1 MFCSYINKTE
11 WLGLNVPNVCLTC
24 KGHIQRDLLRLGS
37 GRGSEKSPVL
47 LLLGVGGWEGGGGV
61 WWVGISMRN
70 RIFIDAL

>member
-37 GRGSEKSPVL
+37 GNQEEGQRNHLSYCCWE
-47 LLLGVGGWEGGGGV
+47 LGGGKVGGVYAGDLYEK
-61 WWVGISMRN
+61 
-70 RIFIDAL
+70 